1 MVKDCAVMQ
10 QIRSNGQHVLVVDS
24 GVGGV
29 TIAEK
34 IRLRLPSADISLLM
48 DNDFFPYGGRDED
61 ALRARLTGLIGGAVD
76 RLNPDLVVVGCNTAS
91 TSALA
96 VLRERLPVPI
106 VGTVPA
112 LKPAAASS
120 GSGVIG
126 LIATKTTLASPYID
140 DLIAQHA
147 NGARVLRQATPGL
160 VALAEAKL
168 RRRPISI
175 WALRDQIAPLF
186 EGEGGDDLDTVVL
199 GCTHFPLLL
208 PELELAAP
216 WQVSWVDSGEAIARR
231 VVDLLADGEGDED
244 LPRPA
249 IVESALTAFVTAWT
263 PSIGVLRQ
271 ALAGHGFAELCYMPC
286 AAAMPRAPR
295 TFRMVG

>member
-1 MVKDCAVMQ
+1 MEQ
-10 QIRSNGQHVLVVDS
+10 ERSNGQHVLVVDS

-34 IRLRLPSADISLLM
+34 IRVRLPSARISLLM
-48 DNDFFPYGGRDED
+48 DNDFFPYGGKDED
-61 ALRARLTGLIGGAVD
+61 ALRARLMALIGAAVD
-76 RLNPDLVVVGCNTAS
+76 RLSPDLVVVGCNTAS

-120 GSGVIG
+120 ASGVIG
-126 LIATKTTLASPYID
+126 LIATSTTLASPYID
-140 DLIAQHA
+140 DLISHHA
-147 NGARVLRQATPGL
+147 NGAQVLRHATPGL

-186 EGEGGDDLDTVVL
+186 ETEGGGDLDTVVL

-216 WQVSWVDSGEAIARR
+216 WQVSWIDSGEAIARR
-231 VVDLLADGEGDED
+231 VADLLGDAED
-244 LPRPA
+244 DTDLQQPA
-249 IVESALTAFVTAWT
+249 TTGPALTAFVTAWT

-271 ALAGHGFAELCYMPC
+271 ALAGHDFAELCYMPC
-286 AAAMPRAPR
+286 AAAPPRAPQV
-295 TFRMVG
+295 FKMVG